1 MYNMGTRRIIYLDH
15 AATTA
20 VHPDVLAA
28 MLPYFS
34 DEFGNPGGLYGLGQR
49 AREAVEDARR
59 CVARV
64 LNCSP
69 AEVIF
74 TSGGT
79 ESDNLAI
86 RGVALARARK
96 GSQGGNKPRPY
107 HIITS
112 AVEHHA
118 VGHTVADLR
127 ERFGFDV
134 TEVGVDRCGMVDP
147 EDVRR
152 AIRPETVLIS
162 IMYANNEV
170 GTVQP
175 VAEIGRIAR
184 EHGIPFHTDAVQA
197 AAYLP
202 LDVDALKVDL
212 LSLGAHKFNGPK
224 GVGALY
230 VRKGVAFQPLQT
242 GGGQEDE
249 RRAGTENVPYIV
261 GLGAAL
267 TRTQERRAEHTAMLE
282 PMRQRL
288 TQAILSAI
296 QRTQLTGHP
305 TRRLPHNASFVVEG
319 VEAGAML
326 LGLDLAGIAASSG
339 SACTS
344 AAMEPSHVLT
354 AMGVSREL
362 AAGALRLTLG
372 PENTMDEVDVT
383 VETVAE
389 VVARLRKR

>member
-1 MYNMGTRRIIYLDH
+1 
-15 AATTA
+15 
-20 VHPDVLAA
+20 
-28 MLPYFS
+28 
-34 DEFGNPGGLYGLGQR
+34 
-49 AREAVEDARR
+49 
-59 CVARV
+59 
-64 LNCSP
+64 
-69 AEVIF
+69 
-74 TSGGT
+74 
-79 ESDNLAI
+79 
-86 RGVALARARK
+86 
-96 GSQGGNKPRPY
+96 
-107 HIITS
+107 
-112 AVEHHA
+112 VEHHA
-118 VGHTVADLR
+118 VGYTCADLC

-134 TEVGVDRCGMVDP
+134 TQVGVDRYGVVDP
-147 EDVRR
+147 DEVRR
-152 AIRPETVLIS
+152 TIRPETVLIS

-175 VAEIGRIAR
+175 VAEIGRMAR
-184 EHGIPFHTDAVQA
+184 ERGIPFHTDAVQA

-261 GLGAAL
+261 GLAAAL
-267 TRTQERRAEHTAMLE
+267 ARTQLRRAEHTATLE
-282 PMRQRL
+282 PMRQRV
-288 TQAILSAI
+288 TQGILSAI

-344 AAMEPSHVLT
+344 ATMEPSHVLT
-354 AMGVSREL
+354 AMGVPREL

-372 PENTMDEVDVT
+372 PENTMDELDLT

-389 VVARLRKR
+389 VVTRLRKR

>member
-1 MYNMGTRRIIYLDH
+1 MYNMRTRRIIYLDH

-34 DEFGNPGGLYGLGQR
+34 EEFGNPGGLYGLGQR
-49 AREAVEDARR
+49 AREAVEEARR
-59 CVARV
+59 SVARV

-86 RGVALARARK
+86 RGVALERARK
-96 GSQGGNKPRPY
+96 GGGKPRPC

-118 VGHTVADLR
+118 VGHTCADLR
-127 ERFGFDV
+127 ERFGFAV
-134 TEVGVDRCGMVDP
+134 TDVGVDRYGLVDP
-147 EDVRR
+147 EDVRG

-170 GTVQP
+170 GTIQP

-202 LDVDALKVDL
+202 LDVDTLNVDL
-212 LSLGAHKFNGPK
+212 LSLGAHKFSGPK

-261 GLGAAL
+261 GLAAAL
-267 TRTQERRAEHTAMLE
+267 TRTQARRAEHTVLLE

-288 TQAILSAI
+288 TQGILSAI
-296 QRTQLTGHP
+296 PGTQRTGHP
-305 TRRLPHNASFVVEG
+305 TQRLPHNASFVLEG

-344 AAMEPSHVLT
+344 ATMEPSHVLT
-354 AMGVSREL
+354 AMGISREL

-372 PENTMDEVDVT
+372 PENSMDEVDVT

-389 VVARLRKR
+389 VVARLRKQ

>member
-34 DEFGNPGGLYGLGQR
+34 EEFGNPGGLYGLGQR
-49 AREAVEDARR
+49 AREAVEEARR
-59 CVARV
+59 SVARV

-86 RGVALARARK
+86 RGVAFRK
-96 GSQGGNKPRPY
+96 GVRQNTRPC

-118 VGHTVADLR
+118 VGHTCADLR

-134 TEVGVDRCGMVDP
+134 TEVGVDSCGLVDP

-152 AIRPETVLIS
+152 ALRPETVLIS

-170 GTVQP
+170 GTIQP

-197 AAYLP
+197 AAYLS

-261 GLGAAL
+261 GLAAAL
-267 TRTQERRAEHTAMLE
+267 ARTEVRRAEHTTMLE

-288 TQAILSAI
+288 TQGILSAI
-296 QRTQLTGHP
+296 PRTQLTGHP
-305 TRRLPHNASFVVEG
+305 TQRLPHNASFVVAG

-344 AAMEPSHVLT
+344 ATMEPSHVLT

-372 PENTMDEVDVT
+372 PENTMEEVDVT